1 MIKDYLIILLLCL
14 LPSGAAW
21 GQQVPAVPAGEE
33 EEPLEITIPEVG
45 PETLGRYV
53 VLNRM
58 ADFTMNVIYDYDGHN
73 CLCRFDA
80 PPYLPTIL
88 CWSYDIYGVVEYDYD
103 NFYDMYYYYVHVS
116 GIQIHHEKSGV
127 VDVSRFSSVYALPDC
142 SMWDYFTLNC
152 RFTKPITVISHYG
165 DYLYAMDYEGHVGR
179 LRGVEGQFA
188 EGDRI
193 KGGELFPGLRSGL
206 NLYEICA
213 NYDSHFDLVGH
224 GDPVTPTWTTIGE
237 ATADKVYAYLGF
249 KEVNINQDT
258 SSGQAF
264 LCDPTGANIEMVDLF
279 HTGLAP
285 EDVASPND
293 TNDDGELS
301 IADVNKLLNIILM
314 GSVEQQWITPEDDNG
329 TCDVMAILDF
339 RGTELVLYPTHIVRH
354 GSRSVLRG
362 DVNGDGEVNLADVNT
377 LIDLMLMY

>member
-33 EEPLEITIPEVG
+33 EEPLEIMPSQVG
-45 PETLGRYV
+45 PELLGRYV

-58 ADFTMNVIYDYDGHN
+58 ADFTMNLIYDYDGYY
-73 CLCRFDA
+73 CLCRFDQ
-80 PPYLPTIL
+80 PPYLPTVL
-88 CWSYDIYGVVEYDYD
+88 CWGYDLYGIVEQETDY
-103 NFYDMYYYYVHVS
+103 FTGYHYYVHVS
-116 GIQIHHEKSGV
+116 GIHIQHDPSGV

-142 SMWDYFTLNC
+142 SMWQYFTLNC
-152 RFTKPITVISHYG
+152 RFWKPITVIHHYG
-165 DYLYAMDYEGHVGR
+165 DYLYAMDC
-179 LRGVEGQFA
+179 EGQIGLIRGADGRFA

-193 KGGELFPGLRSGL
+193 KGGEVFPGFRNGL

-213 NYDSHFDLVGH
+213 NYDSPFELVEH
-224 GDPVTPTWTTIGE
+224 GNPVEPTWTTIGE

-249 KEVNINQDT
+249 EDVNIKQDT
-258 SSGQAF
+258 PSGQAY

-279 HTGLAP
+279 HIGLTP

-293 TNDDGELS
+293 TNDDGEVS
-301 IADVNKLLNIILM
+301 IADVNRLINIILA
-314 GSVEQQWITPEDDNG
+314 GIAEQQWISPEDDNG